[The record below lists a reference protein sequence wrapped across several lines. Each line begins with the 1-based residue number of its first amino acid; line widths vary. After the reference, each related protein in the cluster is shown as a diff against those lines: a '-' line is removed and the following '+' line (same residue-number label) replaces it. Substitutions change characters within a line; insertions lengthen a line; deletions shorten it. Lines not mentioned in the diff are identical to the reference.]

1 MELSKTQDLINQGA
15 GIYSTG
21 DYAGA
26 RAYFEKAVAEDPMCA
41 KAYVYIGQTYVMG
54 IIMTRPEKALKTL
67 FL

>member
-26 RAYFEKAVAEDPMCA
+26 RAYFERQWRRIPCA
-41 KAYVYIGQTYVMG
+41 QKHMST
-54 IIMTRPEKALKTL
+54 
-67 FL
+67 